1 MQPYKRGHW
10 ENYYFSETQ
19 QTNFA
24 LKLIKLDFK
33 RKLDDLNRK
42 RQQCRNEMSQC
53 VLEENKIKKS
63 TRIVNGKKN
72 LYESL
77 LTKLANIESEIIQYK
92 WEMKRKPLFHKYDA
106 IYALKKN
113 RLYC

>member
-1 MQPYKRGHW
+1 MTYKRGYW

-33 RKLDDLNRK
+33 RKLGDLNRK
-42 RQQCRNEMSQC
+42 RQQCQNEMAQC

-63 TRIVNGKKN
+63 SRVVKGKKN
-72 LYESL
+72 LYEAL
-77 LTKLANIESEIIQYK
+77 QTKLANIDSEIIQYK

-113 RLYC
+113 

>member
-1 MQPYKRGHW
+1 M
-10 ENYYFSETQ
+10 
-19 QTNFA
+19 A
-24 LKLIKLDFK
+24 
-33 RKLDDLNRK
+33 
-42 RQQCRNEMSQC
+42 QC

-63 TRIVNGKKN
+63 TRIANGKKN

-77 LTKLANIESEIIQYK
+77 QTKLANIESEIIQYK